1 MTFNTTAKS
10 HFSDET
16 FFIVVVVGWAITTVP
31 IIYGCYYFL

>member
-16 FFIVVVVGWAITTVP
+16 FFIVVVALGWAITTVP
-31 IIYGCYYFL
+31 IIYGYF